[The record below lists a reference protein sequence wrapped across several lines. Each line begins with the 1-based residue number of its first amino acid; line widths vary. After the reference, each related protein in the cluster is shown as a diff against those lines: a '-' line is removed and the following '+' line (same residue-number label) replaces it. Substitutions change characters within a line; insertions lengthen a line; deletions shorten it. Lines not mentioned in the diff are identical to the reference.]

1 MTVGLEIKLQGE
13 FHYPAT
19 VLVHYLPKVVLG
31 FLGIIKSL
39 SRITWIRSSA
49 GSVVDSHS
57 HVADGIERKIDVA
70 CTQGT
75 GRGDLSRIGLVEYVE
90 EPGPELEFLG
100 FAELEIFKE
109 RDVEVTPVGG
119 P

>member
-1 MTVGLEIKLQGE
+1 MTVELEIKLQGE
-13 FHYPAT
+13 FHYSAT
-19 VLVHYLPKVVLG
+19 VLAHDLAKVVLS
-31 FLGIIKSL
+31 FLRIIKSL
-39 SRITWIRSSA
+39 GWITRIRSSA

-57 HVADGIERKIDVA
+57 HVADGVERKVNVA

-75 GRGDLSRIGLVEYVE
+75 RRSELCRIGLVEYVE
-90 EPGPELEFLG
+90 EPGSELKLPG
-100 FAELEIFKE
+100 FAKLEILKE